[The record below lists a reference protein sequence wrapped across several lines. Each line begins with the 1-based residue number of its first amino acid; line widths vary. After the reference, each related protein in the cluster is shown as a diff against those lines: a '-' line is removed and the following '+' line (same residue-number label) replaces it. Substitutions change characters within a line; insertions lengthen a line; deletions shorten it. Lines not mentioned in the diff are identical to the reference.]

1 MLTAIIFNKDQM
13 LFAVS
18 YQYTSLSRFIFIVSR
33 TIIWSVHRPKKN
45 KTLFEITLE
54 SYHKQRTH
62 SERKSTRNEHF
73 HLLVCTLEQCSYT
86 AYSDNGWQFSRLQAA
101 CDEILTQI
109 PTHKIS
115 NTSTCELT
123 EWERT
128 TKRAKRWRATEVE
141 RGITKNNSMWFTQCV
156 YYEQMFMGNVFTTNM
171 LTNGYSNISKG
182 IAAFTHRHSFY
193 FHDNLFLLM
202 WIRQKWPKKVHLDG
216 STWAEW
222 KQNRT
227 KGKLVVAHTMNSL
240 IWFIHI
246 WWRERES
253 AHESMRFSI
262 ENRW

>member
-33 TIIWSVHRPKKN
+33 TIIWSVHRPKKKN

-62 SERKSTRNEHF
+62 SERKSTRNENF

-86 AYSDNGWQFSRLQAA
+86 AYSDDGWQFSRLQAA

-123 EWERT
+123 VRANDKACKAMESDRSR
-128 TKRAKRWRATEVE
+128 KR
-141 RGITKNNSMWFTQCV
+141 N
-156 YYEQMFMGNVFTTNM
+156 YEKQFNV
-171 LTNGYSNISKG
+171 I
-182 IAAFTHRHSFY
+182 
-193 FHDNLFLLM
+193 
-202 WIRQKWPKKVHLDG
+202 
-216 STWAEW
+216 
-222 KQNRT
+222 
-227 KGKLVVAHTMNSL
+227 HTMCVLRTNVHGQRVYDEYVNKRL
-240 IWFIHI
+240 LQHK
-246 WWRERES
+246 
-253 AHESMRFSI
+253 
-262 ENRW
+262 